1 MHTNEPVSAGLPAL
15 GILAKLSADDRAI
28 LESYGEMLHLNKGE
42 RLIDQGQ
49 PQAFLHFVL
58 EGELKIQV
66 ASKEAI
72 VTLGYAQVGGCVGEM
87 SLIEPTTASASVVAS
102 AHSRLWYL
110 SHESFNR
117 FIDDHPAAGAALLR
131 AIALVLAGRL
141 RKGSER
147 LLATES

>member
-1 MHTNEPVSAGLPAL
+1 MESNASGLPAL
-15 GILAKLSADDRAI
+15 GILASLSADARAI
-28 LESYGEMLHLNKGE
+28 LESYGEMLHLNKGD
-42 RLIDQGQ
+42 RLIEQGQ

-87 SLIEPTTASASVVAS
+87 SLIEPGTASASVMAS

-110 SHESFNR
+110 NHEMFDR
-117 FIDDHPAAGAALLR
+117 FVDDHPAAGAALLR

-147 LLATES
+147 LLASEG